1 MRASQ
6 TDTAVSPAPGEESLP
21 WSQPGILVGVDGSES
36 AAAALEY
43 AVEIAPKLGLPVHA
57 MAVWDDPGLIW
68 GDAPTPD
75 DGTDY
80 EALARDL
87 ASRAALEIFPAGPPP
102 WLTTGTRRGTAEHT
116 LVDASEHA
124 AMLVLGSHGRSR
136 IGSLFLGSVS
146 AVCASHAACP
156 VMIVRHRPRRGT
168 SSTPE
173 TTTAGGDR
181 V

>member
-6 TDTAVSPAPGEESLP
+6 TDTAVSLTPDEEPFP
-21 WSQPGILVGVDGSES
+21 WTRPGILVGVDGSES

-57 MAVWDDPGLIW
+57 MAVWDDPGLLW
-68 GDAPTPD
+68 GDASAPD
-75 DGTDY
+75 AGTDY
-80 EALARDL
+80 EGLARDL
-87 ASRAALEIFPAGPPP
+87 ASQAARAIFPEGQPP
-102 WLTTGTRRGTAEHT
+102 WLTTGVRHGTAEHT
-116 LVDASEHA
+116 LLTASEHA

-146 AVCASHAACP
+146 AVCASHASCP
-156 VMIVRHRPRRGT
+156 VMIVRHRPRRG
-168 SSTPE
+168 PMPAPEE
-173 TTTAGGDR
+173 TTGGGDR